1 MTLTKAHNRMI
12 EGSMLNVKDFGA
24 KGDSTTDDTAAIQA
38 AINAAQAQ
46 RKALYFPSANVAAV
60 YKITAPLNITAPISL
75 LGDSMFASTIYGV
88 GMSGGEY
95 ILNCD
100 LPVATNYYFRFENL
114 TIRSDNQNPHGMLM
128 KNISYVTMK
137 NMQFFTL
144 QRAIEIASGTGGGCF
159 SNEFQ
164 DVIGYDITQYTIYF
178 RPGFTGGGHFT
189 YTHCTFAGDTGVFI
203 PPTVLTD
210 GQNFISCNFEQCV
223 TNSFYIGG
231 TCRGL
236 SFVGCRTEGCN
247 GNDFQIN
254 PPSGESI
261 EGLTITG
268 CSFTTDSGASVPIT
282 LGGAGGTVRGFSITG
297 NQVEYAG
304 IGTTFVN
311 LNGDGESGLIAGN
324 YFAQSNTTPI
334 NSPRAGVVVFGNE
347 NGSGKCDEYWGLYDW
362 KVANG
367 TWTPIDASGA
377 GLTFTSAQGNYQTVG
392 NMVTYWGT
400 VQYPSTAN
408 TTNSLIGGL
417 PETILS
423 SSVSALRPGAISK
436 TNATLT
442 TVAPVVSSTT
452 IQLEK
457 AYNTRATNADLSA
470 KFIQFFGSYPIA

>member
-38 AINAAQAQ
+38 AINAAQSQ
-46 RKALYFPSANVAAV
+46 RKGLYFPSANVAAV
-60 YKITAPLNITAPISL
+60 YKITAPLNITAPISMI
-75 LGDSMFASTIYGV
+75 GDSMFTSTIYGV
-88 GMSGGEY
+88 GMSSGEY
-95 ILNCD
+95 ILNCN
-100 LPVATNYYFRFENL
+100 LPVATNYFFRFEHL
-114 TIRSDNQNPHGMLM
+114 TIRSDDKVPHGMLM

-137 NMQFFTL
+137 NVQFYTL
-144 QRAIEIASGTGGGCF
+144 QRCIEIDGGNCF

-164 DVIGYDITQYTIYF
+164 NVIGYDVAQYTIYF
-178 RPGFTGGGHFT
+178 TPGFTGGGQFT
-189 YTHCTFAGDTGVFI
+189 YNHCTFAGSTGVFI

-223 TNSFYIGG
+223 VNSFYIGG

-236 SFVGCRTEGCN
+236 SFVGCRTEGCDSD
-247 GNDFQIN
+247 DFQIN
-254 PPSGESI
+254 PASGESI

-268 CSFTTDSGASVPIT
+268 CSFTTDAGASTSII

-304 IGTTFVN
+304 IGGEFVS

-334 NSPRAGVVVFGNE
+334 DTPRAGVVVFGNE
-347 NGSGKCDEYWGLYDW
+347 NSSGKCDEHWGLYDW
-362 KVANG
+362 KVASG
-367 TWTPIDASGA
+367 TWTPIDASGS
-377 GLTFTSAQGNYQTVG
+377 GLTFTSSEGNYQTVG
-392 NMVTYWGT
+392 NMVTYWGS
-400 VQYPSTAN
+400 VQYPSTADA
-408 TTNSLIGGL
+408 TNSLIGGL
-417 PETILS
+417 PETVLS
-423 SSVSALRPGAISK
+423 SSFSSLRAGSAVSK

-442 TVAPVVSSTT
+442 TVTPVINTTT

-457 AYNTRATNADLSA
+457 SYNTRATNADLSA
-470 KFIQFFGSYPIA
+470 KVIQFFGSYPIA

>member
-24 KGDSTTDDTAAIQA
+24 TGDGTTDDTAALQA

-46 RKALYFPSANVAAV
+46 RKALYFPPADVTQV
-60 YKITAPLNITAPISL
+60 YKVTAELNITAPISMI
-75 LGDSMFASTIYGV
+75 GDSMFSPIIYGV
-88 GMSGGEY
+88 GMSAGQY

-100 LPVATNYYFRFENL
+100 LPSGTNYYFRFENL
-114 TIRSDNQNPHGMLM
+114 TVRSDNGSPHGMLM

-137 NMQFFTL
+137 NVQFFTL
-144 QRAIEIASGTGGGCF
+144 QRCIEIDGANCF

-164 DVIGYDITQYTIYF
+164 NVIGYDVAQYTIYF
-178 RPGFTGGGHFT
+178 TPGFTGGGHFT

-203 PPTVLTD
+203 SPTVLTD

-231 TCRGL
+231 SCRGL
-236 SFVGCRTEGCN
+236 SFVGCRTEGCDS
-247 GNDFQIN
+247 NDFQIN
-254 PPSGESI
+254 PASGESI

-268 CSFTTDSGASVPIT
+268 CSFTTDAGASVPII

-304 IGTTFVN
+304 IGTQFVT

-334 NSPRAGVVVFGNE
+334 NTPRTGVVVFGNE
-347 NGSGKCDEYWGLYDW
+347 NSSGKCDEHWGLYDW
-362 KVANG
+362 KVASG

-377 GLTFTSAQGNYQTVG
+377 GLTFTGSEGNYQTVG
-392 NMVTYWGT
+392 NMVTYWGY
-400 VQYPSTAN
+400 VLYPSTADA
-408 TTNSLIGGL
+408 TNSLIGGL
-417 PETILS
+417 PETVAS
-423 SSVSALRPGAISK
+423 SSASALRAGSAVSK

-442 TVAPVVSSTT
+442 TVAPVVNTTT

-457 AYNTRATNADLSA
+457 SFNTRATNADLSA
-470 KFIQFFGSYPIA
+470 KVIQFFGSYPIA